1 MQKLSFTFGSENMKI
16 ETERLVLEDYQDDD
30 WNLFRNLY
38 PDPEINKYVL
48 ATDKSEDAW
57 RKFFDTCATDRK
69 SNTRRFFYLK
79 MTEKTTGCYIGETGI
94 NIISRNKNGGI
105 GNVGYALLKKYRKLG
120 YATEAVKG
128 TVDYWKQLKTLH
140 KLIALINPLN
150 SDSRKVLKRCNFTKS
165 GYLTKDFIGA
175 NSWEDV
181 ETYED
186 LF

>member
-1 MQKLSFTFGSENMKI
+1 MKI

-57 RKFFDTCATDRK
+57 RIFFDICATDRK

-79 MTEKTTGCYIGETGI
+79 MTEKTTGCYIGEAGI

-165 GYLTKDFIGA
+165 GYLTKDFMGA

-181 ETYED
+181 ETYEY